1 MKNIGFLQGKL
12 KELMDVLLGPD
23 VVRQWRATQLDAL
36 FEKLRELLTGEDE
49 MTSKIRRG
57 LALNDASRHR
67 PDIDHP
73 MPMEAL
79 EVFKSP
85 HYEKL
90 RKFSH
95 DSKEEVMSAWRTA
108 SMEYLL
114 ASTLLCFIRF
124 LDRNSQASRE
134 CMTVRHLSETLVT
147 TMAPVLN
154 GRSEGMAQE
163 PELTYANML
172 RAAETAWSIQTA
184 AESQYRQLVV
194 KSWCEENEQA
204 ILDLMDENIEER
216 GDGGQSLWGGMDDK
230 YERLKLNTPLF
241 NFLDFIVS
249 FLDFCYANGYVFK
262 PSSKPVK
269 TWNNEDVCEWARN
282 LKFSHYL
289 PAIVSSGINGDAL
302 LELSRRDLE
311 EVLEVR
317 DGRDQE
323 KLWANLEVL
332 RKTSTY
338 EPVGK
343 LVRET
348 RRLETLRVPD
358 GARGG
363 ENMVVHD
370 PSGKQVN
377 IVIPTETQDRTRKL
391 EAGMEFKHKFTYK
404 KVVLNKWQ
412 LAQNSTMKEMEGF
425 AGCLKEGE
433 ERNARTL
440 WKGALR
446 KVKTMNLLESKVS
459 RRLRMSQS
467 DDTVRLS
474 AMDLLPRDAYTL
486 RDFLVANSMCKRLEL
501 SFNRFGAEGATILA
515 QALKENRSVSEL
527 RIASNCI
534 GDKGAI
540 EIAELIRVSEYLEEL
555 DLGDNDLS
563 CRSGIAIFYAAAMSL
578 PARNASGQKVPGS
591 HILKR
596 VLLYHN
602 RLGPQTMQA
611 WAKCISKHPKLEVDL
626 TDNNVGDEGLVN
638 LSRAVTRHW
647 TQDRMDLRGMR
658 VGPVGLMSLVSSIA
672 LHSFRSVSTLYLS
685 GNPLGGEGAD
695 HLILLLERNL
705 ALTALDVSGCS
716 LQDKGVEKIAQGLER
731 NERLEYID
739 LGDNDISDHGVNA
752 VAAMLAAKGKRARNR
767 QHLFPF
773 SLKRVVLSTNG
784 ITSTGFGQFAAA
796 VTIAHLATIELSSCK
811 ITDNGCRA
819 FSQHLANNRTL
830 KIIDLSSNLLTAD
843 GVWVL
848 AESIIA
854 NRSIETIRIND
865 NRLLD
870 SGGRGIATILNG
882 NHHIQEVNVAG
893 NGIGPKG
900 LIPIFKVLMMRP
912 VPLELHIHG
921 NPYLRDDKCLKYI
934 DKLESSNRIVS
945 VNQ

>member
-1 MKNIGFLQGKL
+1 
-12 KELMDVLLGPD
+12 
-23 VVRQWRATQLDAL
+23 
-36 FEKLRELLTGEDE
+36 
-49 MTSKIRRG
+49 
-57 LALNDASRHR
+57 
-67 PDIDHP
+67 
-73 MPMEAL
+73 
-79 EVFKSP
+79 
-85 HYEKL
+85 
-90 RKFSH
+90 
-95 DSKEEVMSAWRTA
+95 
-108 SMEYLL
+108 
-114 ASTLLCFIRF
+114 
-124 LDRNSQASRE
+124 
-134 CMTVRHLSETLVT
+134 
-147 TMAPVLN
+147 
-154 GRSEGMAQE
+154 
-163 PELTYANML
+163 
-172 RAAETAWSIQTA
+172 
-184 AESQYRQLVV
+184 
-194 KSWCEENEQA
+194 
-204 ILDLMDENIEER
+204 
-216 GDGGQSLWGGMDDK
+216 
-230 YERLKLNTPLF
+230 
-241 NFLDFIVS
+241 
-249 FLDFCYANGYVFK
+249 
-262 PSSKPVK
+262 
-269 TWNNEDVCEWARN
+269 
-282 LKFSHYL
+282 
-289 PAIVSSGINGDAL
+289 
-302 LELSRRDLE
+302 
-311 EVLEVR
+311 
-317 DGRDQE
+317 
-323 KLWANLEVL
+323 
-332 RKTSTY
+332 
-338 EPVGK
+338 
-343 LVRET
+343 
-348 RRLETLRVPD
+348 
-358 GARGG
+358 
-363 ENMVVHD
+363 
-370 PSGKQVN
+370 
-377 IVIPTETQDRTRKL
+377 
-391 EAGMEFKHKFTYK
+391 
-404 KVVLNKWQ
+404 
-412 LAQNSTMKEMEGF
+412 
-425 AGCLKEGE
+425 
-433 ERNARTL
+433 
-440 WKGALR
+440 
-446 KVKTMNLLESKVS
+446 
-459 RRLRMSQS
+459 
-467 DDTVRLS
+467 
-474 AMDLLPRDAYTL
+474 MDLLPRDAYTL

-865 NRLLD
+865 
-870 SGGRGIATILNG
+870 
-882 NHHIQEVNVAG
+882 
-893 NGIGPKG
+893 
-900 LIPIFKVLMMRP
+900 
-912 VPLELHIHG
+912 
-921 NPYLRDDKCLKYI
+921 
-934 DKLESSNRIVS
+934 
-945 VNQ
+945 